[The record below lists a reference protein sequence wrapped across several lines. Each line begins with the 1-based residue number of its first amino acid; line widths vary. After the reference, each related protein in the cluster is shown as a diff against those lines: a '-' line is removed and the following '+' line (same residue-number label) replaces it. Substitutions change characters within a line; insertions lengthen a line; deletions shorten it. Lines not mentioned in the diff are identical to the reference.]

1 MLVGRDPAAELRAL
15 PAADL
20 SIEVTGRVPA
30 IEAVLA
36 RAAVIASPLRHGTG
50 MKNKVLEGAAL
61 GKAMVVTPVSLE
73 DINLKPGRDLLLAG
87 TPEAFADEI
96 VSLLND
102 VEKRKALG
110 AAARRTVEAKYAW
123 EAMAERLWAC
133 YLELAKGGWQG
144 PQSRQS
150 IK

>member
-1 MLVGRDPAAELRAL
+1 MLVGRDPVPELRAL
-15 PAADL
+15 PAADPTV
-20 SIEVTGRVPA
+20 EVTGRVPA

-73 DINLKPGRDLLLAG
+73 DIDLQPGRDLLLAAD
-87 TPEAFADEI
+87 PEAFAEGI
-96 VSLLND
+96 VELLKD
-102 VEKRKALG
+102 GAKRKALG
-110 AAARRTVEAKYAW
+110 AAARQAVEKKYAW

-133 YLELAKGGWQG
+133 YREVAGE
-144 PQSRQS
+144 S
-150 IK
+150 